1 MAQVTLPYTLTAG
14 TPENVNNLVSN
25 LNALVTGVNTIDT
38 AQIAT
43 GAVTTTQILDGT
55 VATADIANGAITSAK
70 LASGVGGTALVVGSV
85 SAATQRSTTSAALVD
100 VTGASF
106 SLTIASNSTTYLA
119 VNAEISSSIPLDVL
133 VAVVAGSAKAGAYV
147 TNAATPDTF
156 VIHSSNSPAAPTYA
170 TFSKVSAIN
179 ALPSALTG
187 TGSQTI
193 KVQFA
198 DSLGAFSSTA
208 YIKNVY
214 LSAVNIPL

>member
-85 SAATQRSTTSAALVD
+85 TALTERTTTSGGLVD
-100 VTGASF
+100 VTSASF
-106 SLTIASNSTTYLA
+106 SLTVASNSVTL
-119 VNAEISSSIPLDVL
+119 VL
-133 VAVVAGSAKAGAYV
+133 VSCEAKGSTGYSPMSINAVAGSSGSMF
-147 TNAATPDTF
+147 TLDDTGGPIS
-156 VIHSSNSPAAPTYA
+156 VLPTSYTKVNGSSAVHSS
-170 TFSKVSAIN
+170 VS
-179 ALPSALTG
+179 G
-187 TGSQTI
+187 TGAQTI
-193 KVQFA
+193 KLQFA
-198 DSLGAFSSTA
+198 ASGTA
-208 YIKNVY
+208 SIKNVY

>member
-55 VATADIANGAITSAK
+55 IVAADIANSTITAAK
-70 LASGVGGTALVVGSV
+70 LAPGVGGTALVVGSV
-85 SAATQRSTTSAALVD
+85 TAATERTTTSATWID
-100 VTGASF
+100 VTSGSF
-106 SLTIASNSTTYLA
+106 SITVASNSVTIVSLSAELKSTSAYVYSQMNALIGSSAQIIDPDVFNANSGNTTNFVGAVQDTTY
-119 VNAEISSSIPLDVL
+119 
-133 VAVVAGSAKAGAYV
+133 KKR
-147 TNAATPDTF
+147 TF
-156 VIHSSNSPAAPTYA
+156 SGGIHSA
-170 TFSKVSAIN
+170 VS
-179 ALPSALTG
+179 G
-187 TGSQTI
+187 TGAQTV
-193 KVQFA
+193 KAQFVA
-198 DSLGAFSSTA
+198 SSGTA